1 MCAVGDCLSVWYLRI
16 SLTQNMSECKEGDL
30 GKVFLWQSL
39 WLLNHLCKAKS
50 EKEWQS
56 FRCCAPYRW
65 SKPDLWQLLGKQT
78 KTKNCDLQPEIL
90 QIPFRIA
97 NALVLK
103 RKWQLQCLLLITFWS
118 VLCTVVI
125 FSFTDDDTQRHTLV
139 KWQNSDWCPGLLTL
153 CSSARPVAE
162 LSARTMSWH
171 PLLQGR
177 T

>member
-103 RKWQLQCLLLITFWS
+103 GSDNCSAFYWLPSEVFCVLLW
-118 VLCTVVI
+118 
-125 FSFTDDDTQRHTLV
+125 
-139 KWQNSDWCPGLLTL
+139 
-153 CSSARPVAE
+153 SSALQMTAPRGTHE
-162 LSARTMSWH
+162 LSARIRMDVQACWH
-171 PLLQGR
+171 CAAPPVL
-177 T
+177 